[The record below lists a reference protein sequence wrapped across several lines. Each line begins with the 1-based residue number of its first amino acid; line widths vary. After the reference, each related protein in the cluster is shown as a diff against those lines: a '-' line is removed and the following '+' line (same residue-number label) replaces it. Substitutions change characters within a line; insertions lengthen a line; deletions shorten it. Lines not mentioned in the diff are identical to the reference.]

1 MNGSL
6 TPVQLVRAKT
16 KSDLKTKLEEHHH
29 CAVIRCTGFGKTWLL
44 SDISRDYM
52 KVLYLYPA
60 EIIKQTAIR
69 AIEATDDSDEE
80 RYAKAIKK
88 EIDDELGYE
97 FDYRNIQFMTYM
109 KLARMPK
116 KSIEELPDYDL
127 IIMDELHRVGGDKT
141 KRGAFWLVYY
151 QQQAHIVGATA
162 TPDRSDAFDVVN
174 EFFQGICVYPYTLH
188 DAVQDG
194 IIKMPYYV
202 YCTYDIE
209 TNFKRAAREAGQNID
224 EPSVKEVINSRM
236 LEASKIHN
244 MPTIIKK
251 TVEQYVEDKA
261 YMKYIAFFS
270 SIKQLH
276 SSLNDVKE
284 WFCEAFPKYRINVL
298 EVTSEDRNTR
308 ENLYAMNLKHKN
320 NTIDIIAC
328 VDMLNMGYHVDD
340 LTGIV
345 MYRCTN
351 SSTIYIQ
358 QLGRALSTGSKN
370 SCVVFDVVDNL
381 HRKSMFNLAPANN
394 RRRKNKPV
402 TKKDRIKA
410 LMSELGDELSKEEA
424 ALLEKYIED
433 NLMTEDEEAF
443 NTVWSKINEIQKED
457 IYAVDYLA
465 TYREMI
471 AKVVAEVK
479 HERIKRAAEEYF
491 RITCDKYGMEIPKT
505 IGELKKMKDMP
516 PELSIF
522 LKWQNVT
529 EMDVLNY
536 IDPEGTG
543 VIDTNKLSEGIM
555 ESMESMIY

>member
-1 MNGSL
+1 MNEDL
-6 TPVQLVRAKT
+6 TPLQLIRAKT
-16 KSDLKTKLEEHHH
+16 KSDLKTKLEEHHR

-44 SDISRDYM
+44 SDISRDY
-52 KVLYLYPA
+52 KRVLYLYPA
-60 EIIKQTAIR
+60 EIIRQTALR
-69 AIEATDDSDEE
+69 AIEATNDTDEE
-80 RYAKAIKK
+80 RYRKVIKK
-88 EIDDELGYE
+88 EVNKELGYE
-97 FDYRNIQFMTYM
+97 LDYRNIQFMTYM

-116 KSIEELPDYDL
+116 KAIEELPDYDL
-127 IIMDELHRVGGDKT
+127 IIMDELHCVGGDKT
-141 KRGAFWLVYY
+141 KRGAFWLMYY
-151 QQQAHIVGATA
+151 QQQAHVIGATA

-174 EFFQGICVYPYTLH
+174 EFFRGICVYPYTLH
-188 DAVQDG
+188 DAVQDD

-209 TNFKRAAREAGQNID
+209 TNFKRAAREAGQDID
-224 EPSVKEVINSRM
+224 SPSVKEVINSRM
-236 LEASKIHN
+236 LEACKIHN

-251 TVEQYVEDKA
+251 TIDQYVEDKT

-270 SIKQLH
+270 SLKQLY
-276 SSLNDVKE
+276 SSLNDVKG
-284 WFCEAFPKYRINVL
+284 WFGEAFPEYKINVL

-308 ENLYAMNLKHKN
+308 KNLHEMNLKHKKN
-320 NTIDIIAC
+320 SIDIIAC
-328 VDMLNMGYHVDD
+328 IDMLNMGYHVDD

-370 SCVVFDVVDNL
+370 ACVVFDVVDNL
-381 HRKSMFNLAPANN
+381 HRKSVFSLATTNS

-402 TKKDRIKA
+402 TKKDRVKA
-410 LMSELGDELSKEEA
+410 LMSELDDELSEEEV

-433 NLMTEDEEAF
+433 NLMAADEEAF

-457 IYAVDYLA
+457 ICAIDYLA

-491 RITCDKYGMEIPKT
+491 RITCDKYGREIPKT
-505 IGELKKMKDMP
+505 ISELKKMKDMP

-536 IDPEGTG
+536 IDPDGTG